1 MSTNGQQVDSVKL
14 HANKMFLE
22 RDKEHT
28 KWMKNSSGPS
38 TKIKEKLKNNDTLQR
53 NKQSSSASIHAM
65 NAPKEAVVA
74 RQADPHQSTAKVKT
88 TNATH
93 GEEPIP
99 SRKRKRSRKKKKNV
113 PKNGQQ
119 CNTRVRRSQ
128 IKRLRNGRSFATFRA
143 LMIGKKKT

>member
-1 MSTNGQQVDSVKL
+1 MTNADKDEDASVQVTRTQKKPLKKPFECGCCNKRYVSVHKIKA

-99 SRKRKRSRKKKKNV
+99 SRKRKRSRKKNNKNV
-113 PKNGQQ
+113 NKWS
-119 CNTRVRRSQ
+119 TS
-128 IKRLRNGRSFATFRA
+128 
-143 LMIGKKKT
+143 

>member
-1 MSTNGQQVDSVKL
+1 
-14 HANKMFLE
+14 MFLE

-99 SRKRKRSRKKKKNV
+99 SRKRKRSRKKKNNKNV
-113 PKNGQQ
+113 NKWSTSWFSETT
-119 CNTRVRRSQ
+119 C
-128 IKRLRNGRSFATFRA
+128 
-143 LMIGKKKT
+143 